1 MQAPRRIL
9 SWKIYCAVWKNL
21 QKTLRK
27 VSKHPMRL
35 LSNSKHRN
43 SKRNRNPNRNSNHNR
58 NRNRNEKWKPQ
69 G

>member
-1 MQAPRRIL
+1 MQAPRRFL
-9 SWKIYCAVWKNL
+9 SWKIYCAGWRNL

-43 SKRNRNPNRNSNHNR
+43 SKRNRNRNSNH